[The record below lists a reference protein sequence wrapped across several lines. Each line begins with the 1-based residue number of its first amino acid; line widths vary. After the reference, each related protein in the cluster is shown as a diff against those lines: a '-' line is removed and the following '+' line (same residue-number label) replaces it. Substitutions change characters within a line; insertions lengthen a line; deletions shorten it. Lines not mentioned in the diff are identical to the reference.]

1 MLRGFQEK
9 LAELDPVEGEESGF
23 ILDFDLPTTGVAM
36 KSSATVL
43 RAQIDDIT
51 EDEIS
56 AIMGMEYRNGSLIA
70 EGESLYELVHMIKS
84 LGKDSALLHLRSRA
98 FKDVADL
105 IFSSDEFKEE
115 KSKRGVERDLY
126 KNKMKAISGVFT
138 CPKCGGSRTTQAEKQ
153 TRSADEPMTVF
164 VRCLAAGCGHKWRFG

>member
-1 MLRGFQEK
+1 MLREYQK
-9 LAELDPVEGEESGF
+9 QLQQQDLTDEGGF
-23 ILDFDLPTTGVAM
+23 ILDFDLPTMGIAM
-36 KSSATVL
+36 KDSPAVL
-43 RAQIDDIT
+43 RMQIDGIT

-56 AIMGMEYRNGSLIA
+56 SIVSMKYLHGGLIA

-84 LGKDSALLHLRSRA
+84 LGKSNALTHLRSRP
-98 FKDVADL
+98 FKDVSDL

-115 KSKRGVERDLY
+115 KSKQEIEKSLY
-126 KNKMKAISGVFT
+126 KNSMKAISGVFT

-164 VRCLAAGCGHKWRFG
+164 VRCLAAKCGNKWRFG